1 MSEMSKKL
9 QECLNLYNSLS
20 EKEIQEFY
28 KKISANGEYCETN
41 TLGMYI
47 DELINEDNEDN
58 ENY

>member
-1 MSEMSKKL
+1 MSEMNKKL

-47 DELINEDNEDN
+47 DELVNEDNGN
-58 ENY
+58 